1 MFRSIRYLLALAV
14 LVGVTAC
21 APTPTPTRAPVPT
34 PLPPTITASPSVPP
48 AMPSPTSAPAP
59 SLKVLATVSF
69 LADIAQNVAGNRLKV
84 ESLIPLGTDPHGFE
98 PTPAD
103 VRRVADSQVLI
114 VNGAGLEEFLAKL
127 LENAGGKR
135 LVIEA
140 SAGLKSREAQPEEK
154 AKVELGEAELAQ
166 ALCSAA
172 GGEKPA
178 SAPSGKTAT
187 TATVLPAEEG
197 LFAVRLTKQADGTFA
212 GYVILETDHAGDFQ
226 IATSDGK
233 VTLTA
238 QGKPIESEKQVAL
251 KCAGLARGYL
261 VELDKGQTLLALT
274 AFKTEQAIVLIAPR
288 DGHAHHAHHHH
299 EGDPHFWLDPNNV
312 IKYVE
317 NIRDGLSQADPAG
330 AATYK
335 ANADAYIAQ
344 LKQLDAWIVEQ
355 VKTIPSERRLLVT
368 NHESFGYFA
377 ERYGFRIVGTILPS
391 VSTGTAPSAQQL
403 AALVNQIKTTQAKA
417 IFLETGTNP
426 QLAKQIAQETGIK
439 VVVELHTHSLTDVK
453 GTAPTYI
460 EMIKTNVKTIVD
472 ALK

>member
-1 MFRSIRYLLALAV
+1 MFRSIAYLIALVV

-21 APTPTPTRAPVPT
+21 APTPTPTP
-34 PLPPTITASPSVPP
+34 AS
-48 AMPSPTSAPAP
+48 A
-59 SLKVLATVSF
+59 LKVLAVESF

-84 ESLIPLGTDPHGFE
+84 DTLIPLGTDPHGFE

-114 VNGAGLEEFLAKL
+114 VNGAGLEEFLDKL
-127 LENAGGKR
+127 LANAGGKR

-140 SAGLKSREAQPEEK
+140 AAGLKSREAKPEEK
-154 AKVELGEAELAQ
+154 VETRAE
-166 ALCSAA
+166 
-172 GGEKPA
+172 
-178 SAPSGKTAT
+178 
-187 TATVLPAEEG
+187 
-197 LFAVRLTKQADGTFA
+197 
-212 GYVILETDHAGDFQ
+212 
-226 IATSDGK
+226 
-233 VTLTA
+233 
-238 QGKPIESEKQVAL
+238 
-251 KCAGLARGYL
+251 
-261 VELDKGQTLLALT
+261 
-274 AFKTEQAIVLIAPR
+274 
-288 DGHAHHAHHHH
+288 HHH

-355 VKTIPSERRLLVT
+355 VKAIPPERRLLVT
-368 NHESFGYFA
+368 NHASFGYFA
-377 ERYGFRIVGTILPS
+377 DRYGFKVIGTILPS
-391 VSTGTAPSAQQL
+391 ASTGTAPSAQQL
-403 AALVNQIKTTQAKA
+403 AALINQIKTHKAKA

-426 QLAKQIAQETGIK
+426 QLAKQITQETGIQ
-439 VVVELHTHSLTDVK
+439 VIVELHTHSLTDAK

-460 EMIKTNVKTIVD
+460 EMIKSNVKTIVN

>member
-21 APTPTPTRAPVPT
+21 APTPTPTRAPAPT
-34 PLPPTITASPSVPP
+34 SLPPTQVVAPRAPTATPVP
-48 AMPSPTSAPAP
+48 TTVPAP
-59 SLKVLATVSF
+59 SLKVLAAESF
-69 LADIAQNVAGNRLKV
+69 LAEIAQNVAGNRLKV

-140 SAGLKSREAQPEEK
+140 ATGLTSREAQPDEK
-154 AKVELGEAELAQ
+154 AKVELSEAELAQ
-166 ALCSAA
+166 ALCRAA
-172 GGEKPA
+172 GGEKPIN
-178 SAPSGKTAT
+178 APSGKTAA
-187 TATVLPAEEG
+187 TATILPSEEG
-197 LFAVRLTKQADGTFA
+197 LFAVRLTKQADGTSA

-238 QGKPIESEKQVAL
+238 QGKPIASEKQVAL
-251 KCAGLARGYL
+251 KCAGLAHGYL
-261 VELDKGQTLLALT
+261 VELDKGQTLLTLT
-274 AFKTEQAIVLIAPR
+274 AFKTEQAIVLVAPASE
-288 DGHAHHAHHHH
+288 HAHHH

-355 VKTIPSERRLLVT
+355 VKAIPPERRLLVT

-377 ERYGFRIVGTILPS
+377 DRYGFRIVGTILPS
-391 VSTGTAPSAQQL
+391 ASTGTAPSAQQL
-403 AALVNQIKTTQAKA
+403 AALVNQIKATQAKA
-417 IFLETGTNP
+417 IFLETGSNP

-439 VVVELHTHSLTDVK
+439 VIVELHTHSLTDAK
-453 GTAPTYI
+453 GSAPTYI